1 MHRFLALIAFAVSLT
16 VASSQ
21 SELAADTAALV
32 LDGDLT
38 KPMSWTLADLK
49 RLPRI
54 TVKVKN
60 DSGTEDLYEGVDLA
74 NLLTLGG
81 VPLKGALKGGDVA
94 RYLHAE
100 GQDGFAAVF
109 ALPEFDAGTFVVADS
124 VNGQALPADRGP
136 LQMISPQEMRHSR
149 WVKQLNLLPIKRSVK

>member
-109 ALPEFDAGTFVVADS
+109 A
-124 VNGQALPADRGP
+124 
-136 LQMISPQEMRHSR
+136 
-149 WVKQLNLLPIKRSVK
+149 